1 MVVLGSWCSFTALKL
16 RNPSIPM
23 MFTKFHYLK
32 PWFVKQL
39 KESNT
44 YYHKYHTKL
53 NDLRLGFNA
62 MKAMEKDVHNQY
74 ACSCEGVC
82 RLEVNSGCASEVNC
96 VAHIQTYDTFTS
108 LLSSIL

>member
-1 MVVLGSWCSFTALKL
+1 
-16 RNPSIPM
+16 
-23 MFTKFHYLK
+23 MFMKFHHLK
-32 PWFVKQL
+32 PWFAKHL
-39 KESNT
+39 KEWNT
-44 YYHKYHTKL
+44 YYHKYHTKF

-62 MKAMEKDVHNQY
+62 MKAMEKDVHKQY
-74 ACSCEGVC
+74 ACSSEGVC